1 MAWYLWKRG
10 NVPMNNFSVVYVLQ
24 GQKDLQHPSRYN
36 FLRYFLF
43 DFKLPFEMI
52 LKISL
57 FTVFLNDKNKR
68 LFFNNLV
75 KRYDIGMF
83 QRTHK
88 TYLYDFLSTSC
99 IVFGSSTLNFLA
111 IWYFPFLSFTID
123 VSSYQ
128 QICTLRTVTYCFH
141 YYVFLFKHCFWLSL
155 LKLYSLANFCQR
167 LQ

>member
-1 MAWYLWKRG
+1 
-10 NVPMNNFSVVYVLQ
+10 MNNFSVVYVLQ

-83 QRTHK
+83 
-88 TYLYDFLSTSC
+88 
-99 IVFGSSTLNFLA
+99 
-111 IWYFPFLSFTID
+111 
-123 VSSYQ
+123 
-128 QICTLRTVTYCFH
+128 
-141 YYVFLFKHCFWLSL
+141 
-155 LKLYSLANFCQR
+155 
-167 LQ
+167 